1 MIFYKVILITY
12 CLLCVIGLVVMLDIS
27 SVQSSMRYFYRQ
39 LFFMIIS
46 AIFAIVILY
55 TLNLEKLRV
64 LSPYIVYL
72 TILLLI
78 IVLVKGNTVKGATR
92 QINLGF
98 INFQPSVLAR
108 LALIFYFAHILD
120 KKNEELVSSTTGI
133 FLGNFFALI
142 VVTGVTFLLIIMERH
157 LSTLIIGGLT
167 LYGMLIYA
175 GAKKRVLI
183 TIAIIGI
190 IAGCRGH

>member
-1 MIFYKVILITY
+1 
-12 CLLCVIGLVVMLDIS
+12 
-27 SVQSSMRYFYRQ
+27 
-39 LFFMIIS
+39 MIIS

-120 KKNEELVSSTTGI
+120 KKNEELVSSTTGS

-142 VVTGVTFLLIIMERH
+142 VVTGVTFPVKLLWN
-157 LSTLIIGGLT
+157 
-167 LYGMLIYA
+167 
-175 GAKKRVLI
+175 
-183 TIAIIGI
+183 GI
-190 IAGCRGH
+190 